1 MEQIIFGNLRVQILS
16 EDIVR
21 IERAEKGGF
30 CDENTFF
37 IPDRAQYS
45 DTHIG
50 YSQEENVVCFGEY
63 ELYLPEN
70 GKSLSG
76 VNDIL
81 RVFFYNVL
89 PFPLGGIPALG
100 HENARAVDD
109 LSSPLRERL

>member
-1 MEQIIFGNLRVQILS
+1 MENIIFGNLRVQLLS

-21 IERAEKGGF
+21 VERAEKGGF

-37 IPDRAQYS
+37 IPDRAQYA

-70 GKSLSG
+70 GRSL
-76 VNDIL
+76 
-81 RVFFYNVL
+81 
-89 PFPLGGIPALG
+89 
-100 HENARAVDD
+100 
-109 LSSPLRERL
+109 